1 MLKISENMGQL
12 NHSALMALYEEGN
25 RENAADLYPDLFEG
39 QALLRAEQDFYD
51 YLRHDFFQTPNA
63 FYAVW
68 EENGEYLSA
77 LRLEPYKDGMLLEAL
92 ETHPQHRRKGY
103 AQRLIEAVLANQT
116 RVYSHVGKKNRA
128 SLGVHE
134 KCGFR
139 RISEQATYI
148 DGSVNSHC
156 CTLLW
161 EK

>member
-1 MLKISENMGQL
+1 
-12 NHSALMALYEEGN
+12 
-25 RENAADLYPDLFEG
+25 
-39 QALLRAEQDFYD
+39 
-51 YLRHDFFQTPNA
+51 
-63 FYAVW
+63 
-68 EENGEYLSA
+68 
-77 LRLEPYKDGMLLEAL
+77 MLLEAL

-103 AQRLIEAVLANQT
+103 ALRLMAAVLAGQS
-116 RVYSHVGKKNRA
+116 RVYSHVGKKNKA

-156 CTLLW
+156 CTLIW